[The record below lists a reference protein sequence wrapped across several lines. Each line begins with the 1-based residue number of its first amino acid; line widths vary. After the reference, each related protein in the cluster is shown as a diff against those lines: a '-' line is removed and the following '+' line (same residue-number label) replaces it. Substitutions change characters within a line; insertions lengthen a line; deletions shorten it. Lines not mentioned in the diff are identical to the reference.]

1 MNQKITIWM
10 CAYYNQSGGSTAT
23 TMFATSDETFSVSQ
37 TLSVSSSK
45 VKDIEEES
53 PTGKKVFLGIALMM

>member
-1 MNQKITIWM
+1 MVALPTT
-10 CAYYNQSGGSTAT
+10 TAT
-23 TMFATSDETFSVSQ
+23 FATSNETFSASQ
-37 TLSVSSSK
+37 TPSVSSSK